1 MPSTF
6 TILALLRFLVSWSI
20 ASTTY
25 QSSYNI
31 IDGGDVLHGYDLT
44 IEDKDVE
51 HDLLP
56 EEDYLDYDIWSNETK
71 RNTRQDAYNS
81 VTKSSTGN
89 YLDHPLSEYQFG
101 FFACAKPIYYINTSA
116 INHRMSLLV

>member
-1 MPSTF
+1 MPSSF
-6 TILALLRFLVSWSI
+6 TVLAILRFLVSWSI

-51 HDLLP
+51 YDILP
-56 EEDYLDYDIWSNETK
+56 EEDYLDYDISSNETK

-89 YLDHPLSEYQFG
+89 YWVNLLYQ
-101 FFACAKPIYYINTSA
+101 N
-116 INHRMSLLV
+116 NHGVL